1 MFSFE
6 LNKPIVMVSLRHII
20 FFYNLKKNTIINWK
34 EFEKLLGQIPLWD
47 GVTDFTIELLF
58 DAPPICH
65 RPHVMPLQPLYFSN
79 NFFFCLSIFYKIKE
93 SLLWHFNK
101 GTKYI

>member
-34 EFEKLLGQIPLWD
+34 EFEKFLGQIPLWD

-58 DAPPICH
+58 DAPLICH
-65 RPHVMPLQPLYFSN
+65 RPHVMPLQPLYF
-79 NFFFCLSIFYKIKE
+79 F
-93 SLLWHFNK
+93 
-101 GTKYI
+101 